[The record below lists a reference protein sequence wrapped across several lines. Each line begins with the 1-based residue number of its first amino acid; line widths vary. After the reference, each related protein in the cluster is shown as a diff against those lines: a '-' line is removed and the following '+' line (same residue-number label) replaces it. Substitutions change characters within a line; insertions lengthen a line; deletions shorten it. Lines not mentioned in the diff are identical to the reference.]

1 MSAPSLACAIA
12 CAAPRAQ
19 LTHPRADPAVDSSYS
34 VPEESLLE
42 DQDASNGGGAYIVRL
57 AAGNPDVYLRKEL
70 LWPFIRE
77 FADRAIEYV
86 RCKQIELEQVHGQT
100 CRVICIHG
108 HYADAAEIACMIS
121 STLGSL
127 VAVTGHS
134 LGRNKLDNILKGG
147 KLTRSEVEAQYRI
160 GRRIEAEER
169 ALDGADVILT
179 STTQEID
186 EQWGLYDGYDASL
199 HRALMRSRRNTG
211 RWVPRMSVIPPGVD
225 FTRVKPIDLDAP
237 PEGDDEPP
245 IWKEI
250 GRFLRNP
257 RKPAILALARPDAKK
272 NLVSCQPDLP
282 GCMQLDLCSGHVAH
296 PHPCIWREQH
306 AA

>member
-1 MSAPSLACAIA
+1 M
-12 CAAPRAQ
+12 
-19 LTHPRADPAVDSSYS
+19 DSSYS

-42 DQDASNGGGAYIVRL
+42 EQDVSYGAGAYIVRL

-86 RCKQIELEQVHGQT
+86 RRKQTELEQVHGQA

-108 HYADAAEIACMIS
+108 HYADAAEVSCMIS
-121 STLGSL
+121 STLGTL

-147 KLTRSEVEAQYRI
+147 KLTRSDVEAQYRI

-169 ALDGADVILT
+169 ALDGADVIFT

-199 HRALMRSRRNTG
+199 HRALLRSRRNTG
-211 RWVPRMSVIPPGVD
+211 RWIPRMSVIPPGVD

-257 RKPAILALARPDAKK
+257 RKPAVLALARPDAKK
-272 NLVSCQPDLP
+272 NLVSHKLQRTP
-282 GCMQLDLCSGHVAH
+282 
-296 PHPCIWREQH
+296 
-306 AA
+306 AACLTRWSRSTRSSVRTARTIRCASSPTS